1 MTHTFT
7 QKFLLAVF
15 AGLVAASLFW
25 VFRHVIERALYESS
39 DEGYRET
46 LRQQQ
51 EAKAQHDRQ
60 REQQRAQ
67 QRR

>member
-15 AGLVAASLFW
+15 AGLAAAGLFW
-25 VFRHVIERALYESS
+25 VFRHVIDRALYEAS
-39 DEGYRET
+39 DEGYRESV
-46 LRQQQ
+46 RQQQ
-51 EAKAQHDRQ
+51 EAKAKRDH
-60 REQQRAQ
+60 